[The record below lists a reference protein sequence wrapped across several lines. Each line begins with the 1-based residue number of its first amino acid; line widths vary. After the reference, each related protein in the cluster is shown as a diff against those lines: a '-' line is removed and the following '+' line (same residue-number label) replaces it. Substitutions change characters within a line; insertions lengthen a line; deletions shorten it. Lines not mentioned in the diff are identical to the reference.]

1 MLSAQFYSVL
11 KISFQFFHILIAV
24 VGNCL
29 GTFYNHPFQSA
40 VIKANFRR
48 LTCEHNIH
56 QNTYCVN
63 IGSFIGLINSVLLGC
78 GISHCA
84 NSLCVFRLIG
94 LVQPCRI
101 KINQLYI
108 TVAVNHHI
116 FRLNILVYNLVRM

>member
-24 VGNCL
+24 VWNCL
-29 GTFYNHPFQSA
+29 GAFYNHPFQPA
-40 VIKANFRR
+40 VVKANFRR

-63 IGSFIGLINSVLLGC
+63 VSPFIGLIYSVLFGC

-84 NSLCVFRLIG
+84 DCLRILRLKQLVNSR
-94 LVQPCRI
+94 RI

-116 FRLNILVYNLVRM
+116 FWLNILVYNLVRM

>member
-48 LTCEHNIH
+48 LTREHNIH
-56 QNTYCVN
+56 QNPDCVN
-63 IGSFIGLINSVLLGC
+63 IRPFICLIYSLLFGC

-84 NSLCVFRLIG
+84 DSLRVFRLIR

-108 TVAVNHHI
+108 AAAVNHHI